1 MKKILFFT
9 FILFFN
15 TLVFSKNYITET
27 NILNEAYG
35 FQLGDLIVIE
45 DKIIPD
51 QKFLKVPKLIIKKNI
66 NLQLTKQTYE
76 IIEGEGEGE
85 GEYTFINKIIYQIFQ
100 KTNNGHFELPLHKY
114 KFSKENIL
122 MPQKNFWFTK
132 IANSP
137 LNNILQNSIDQIKP
151 SLLEIKYQLF
161 YLLAFI
167 ILLIS
172 LILIYKNI
180 DFPFLR
186 RMNGPFAKAHREI
199 KILIKKNEKNNYVD
213 SILILTNGFN
223 KTFGKNINI
232 SNLNEFTEKNINYQ
246 LIKDEIKIFIEVS
259 SDEIYSSKTYFTKNR
274 FNDIYNFS
282 KLLRTI
288 ERKL

>member
-15 TLVFSKNYITET
+15 TLVFSKNYTTET

-35 FQLGDLIVIE
+35 FQLGDLIFIE
-45 DKIIPD
+45 DKIISD

-76 IIEGEGEGE
+76 IIEGEGE
-85 GEYTFINKIIYQIFQ
+85 YTFINKIIYQIFQ

-114 KFSKENIL
+114 EFSEENIL
-122 MPQKNFWFTK
+122 MPQKKYWFTK

-137 LNNILQNSIDQIKP
+137 LNNVLQNSIDQIKP

-161 YLLAFI
+161 YLLVFI
-167 ILLIS
+167 ILFTS

-246 LIKDEIKIFIEVS
+246 LIKDEIKIFVEVS
-259 SDEIYSSKTYFTKNR
+259 SAEIYSSKTYFTKNR
-274 FNDIYNFS
+274 FKDIYNFS

>member
-9 FILFFN
+9 LILFFN
-15 TLVFSKNYITET
+15 TLVFSKNYTTET

-45 DKIIPD
+45 DKIISD

-76 IIEGEGEGE
+76 IIEVE

-114 KFSKENIL
+114 KLSKENIL

-161 YLLAFI
+161 YLLVFI
-167 ILLIS
+167 ILFTS

-246 LIKDEIKIFIEVS
+246 LIKDEIKIFVEVS
-259 SDEIYSSKTYFTKNR
+259 SAEIYSSKTYFTKNR

-282 KLLRTI
+282 KLLRAI

>member
-9 FILFFN
+9 LILFFN
-15 TLVFSKNYITET
+15 TLVFSKNYTTET

-35 FQLGDLIVIE
+35 FQLGDLIFIE
-45 DKIIPD
+45 DKIISD
-51 QKFLKVPKLIIKKNI
+51 QKFLKIPKLIIKKNI

-76 IIEGEGEGE
+76 IIEGE

-114 KFSKENIL
+114 TFSKENIL
-122 MPQKNFWFTK
+122 MPQKKYWYTK

-161 YLLAFI
+161 YLLVFI

-186 RMNGPFAKAHREI
+186 RMNGPFAKAHRKI
-199 KILIKKNEKNNYVD
+199 KILIKKNVKNNYVD

-246 LIKDEIKIFIEVS
+246 LIKDEIKIFVDVS
-259 SDEIYSSKTYFTKNR
+259 SAEIYSSKTYFTKNR
-274 FNDIYNFS
+274 FNDIYNFA
-282 KLLRTI
+282 KLLRAI

>member
-15 TLVFSKNYITET
+15 TLVFSKNYTTET
-27 NILNEAYG
+27 NIVNEAYG
-35 FQLGDLIVIE
+35 FQLGDLIFIE
-45 DKIIPD
+45 DKIISD
-51 QKFLKVPKLIIKKNI
+51 QKFLKVPKLIIKKNT
-66 NLQLTKQTYE
+66 NLQLIKQTYE
-76 IIEGEGEGE
+76 IIEGEGE

-114 KFSKENIL
+114 EFSKENIL
-122 MPQKNFWFTK
+122 MPQKKYWFTK

-137 LNNILQNSIDQIKP
+137 LNNVLQNSIDQIKP

-161 YLLAFI
+161 YLLVFI
-167 ILLIS
+167 ILFTS

-180 DFPFLR
+180 DFPFLKK
-186 RMNGPFAKAHREI
+186 MNGPFAKAHKEI

-246 LIKDEIKIFIEVS
+246 LIKDEIKIFVEVS
-259 SDEIYSSKTYFTKNR
+259 SAEIYSSKTYFTKNR
-274 FNDIYNFS
+274 FKDIYNFS

>member
-1 MKKILFFT
+1 MKKVLFFT
-9 FILFFN
+9 FILFFH
-15 TLVFSKNYITET
+15 TLVFSKNFKTET
-27 NILNEAYG
+27 NIVNLAYG

-45 DKIIPD
+45 DKIISN
-51 QKFLKVPKLIIKKNI
+51 QKFSKVPKLIMEKHI
-66 NLQLTKQTYE
+66 NLRLIKQTYE
-76 IIEGEGEGE
+76 IIEDE

-114 KFSKENIL
+114 TFSNENIL
-122 MPQKNFWFTK
+122 MPQKKYWFTK

-137 LNNILQNSIDQIKP
+137 LNSALQDSIDQKKP
-151 SLLEIKYQLF
+151 SLLENKYQF
-161 YLLAFI
+161 SYLLAFI
-167 ILLIS
+167 ILLITI
-172 LILIYKNI
+172 ILIYKNI
-180 DFPFLR
+180 DIPFLR
-186 RMNGPFAKAHREI
+186 RMNGPFAKAHRKI
-199 KILIKKNEKNNYVD
+199 KILNKKNEKDNYVD

-232 SNLNEFTEKNINYQ
+232 SNFNEFTEKNINYR
-246 LIKDEIKIFIEVS
+246 LIKEEIKIFVEVS
-259 SDEIYSSKTYFTKNR
+259 SAEIYSSKTYFTKNR

>member
-1 MKKILFFT
+1 MKKVLFFT
-9 FILFFN
+9 FILFFH
-15 TLVFSKNYITET
+15 TLVFSKNYKTET
-27 NILNEAYG
+27 NIVNLTYG
-35 FQLGDLIVIE
+35 FELGDLIIIE
-45 DKIIPD
+45 DKIISNE
-51 QKFLKVPKLIIKKNI
+51 KFSKVPKLIIEKNI
-66 NLQLTKQTYE
+66 NLQLTEQTYE
-76 IIEGEGEGE
+76 IIKDEGK
-85 GEYTFINKIIYQIFQ
+85 YTFRNKIIYQIFQ

-114 KFSKENIL
+114 VFNNKNIL
-122 MPQKNFWFTK
+122 MPQKKYWFTK
-132 IANSP
+132 IANSS
-137 LNNILQNSIDQIKP
+137 LNNVLQNSIDQKKP
-151 SLLEIKYQLF
+151 RLLEIKYQF
-161 YLLAFI
+161 SYLLAFI
-167 ILLIS
+167 ILLITI
-172 LILIYKNI
+172 ILIYKNI
-180 DFPFLR
+180 DIPFLR
-186 RMNGPFAKAHREI
+186 RMNGPFAKAHRKI
-199 KILIKKNEKNNYVD
+199 KILNKKNEKDNYVD

>member
-9 FILFFN
+9 LILFFN
-15 TLVFSKNYITET
+15 TLVFSKNYTTET

-35 FQLGDLIVIE
+35 FQLGDLIFIE
-45 DKIIPD
+45 DKIISD
-51 QKFLKVPKLIIKKNI
+51 QKFLKIPKLIIKKNI

-76 IIEGEGEGE
+76 IIEGE

-114 KFSKENIL
+114 TFSKENIL
-122 MPQKNFWFTK
+122 MPQKKYWYTK

-161 YLLAFI
+161 YLLVFI

-180 DFPFLR
+180 DFPFLK
-186 RMNGPFAKAHREI
+186 RMNGPFAKAHRKI
-199 KILIKKNEKNNYVD
+199 KILNKKKEKDNYVE

-232 SNLNEFTEKNINYQ
+232 SNLNEFIEKNINYR
-246 LIKDEIKIFIEVS
+246 LIKDEIKIFVKVS
-259 SDEIYSSKTYFTKNR
+259 SAEIYSPKTYFTKNR
-274 FNDIYNFS
+274 FKDIYNFS

>member
-15 TLVFSKNYITET
+15 TLVFSKNYTTET
-27 NILNEAYG
+27 NIVNEAYG
-35 FQLGDLIVIE
+35 FQLGDLIFIE
-45 DKIIPD
+45 DKIISD
-51 QKFLKVPKLIIKKNI
+51 QKFLKVPKLIIKKNT
-66 NLQLTKQTYE
+66 NLQLIKQTYE
-76 IIEGEGEGE
+76 IIEGEGE

-114 KFSKENIL
+114 EFSEENIL
-122 MPQKNFWFTK
+122 MPQKKYWFTK

-137 LNNILQNSIDQIKP
+137 LNNVLQNSIDQIKP

-161 YLLAFI
+161 YLLVFI
-167 ILLIS
+167 ILFTS

-180 DFPFLR
+180 DFPFLKK
-186 RMNGPFAKAHREI
+186 MNGPFAKAHKEI

-246 LIKDEIKIFIEVS
+246 LIKDEIKIFVEVS
-259 SDEIYSSKTYFTKNR
+259 SAEIYSSKTYFTKNR
-274 FNDIYNFS
+274 FKDIYNFS

>member
-1 MKKILFFT
+1 MKKVLFFT

-15 TLVFSKNYITET
+15 TLVFSKNYTTET
-27 NILNEAYG
+27 NILNEVYG
-35 FQLGDLIVIE
+35 FQLGDLIFIE
-45 DKIIPD
+45 DKIISD
-51 QKFLKVPKLIIKKNI
+51 QKFLKIPKLIIKKNI

-76 IIEGEGEGE
+76 IIEGE

-114 KFSKENIL
+114 TFSKENIL
-122 MPQKNFWFTK
+122 MPQKKYWYTK

-186 RMNGPFAKAHREI
+186 RMNGPFAKAHRKI
-199 KILIKKNEKNNYVD
+199 KILIKKNVKNNYVD

-246 LIKDEIKIFIEVS
+246 LIKDEIKIFVDVS
-259 SDEIYSSKTYFTKNR
+259 SAEIYSSKTYFTKNR

>member
-9 FILFFN
+9 LILFFN
-15 TLVFSKNYITET
+15 TLVFSKNYTTET

-35 FQLGDLIVIE
+35 FQLGDLIFIE
-45 DKIIPD
+45 DKIISD
-51 QKFLKVPKLIIKKNI
+51 QKFLKIPKLIIKKNI

-76 IIEGEGEGE
+76 IIEGE

-114 KFSKENIL
+114 TFSKENIL
-122 MPQKNFWFTK
+122 MPQKKYWYTK

-161 YLLAFI
+161 YLLVFI

-180 DFPFLR
+180 DFPFLK
-186 RMNGPFAKAHREI
+186 RMNGPFAKAHRKI
-199 KILIKKNEKNNYVD
+199 KILIKKNVKNNYVD

-246 LIKDEIKIFIEVS
+246 LIKDEIKIFVDVS
-259 SDEIYSSKTYFTKNR
+259 SAEIYSSKTYFTKNR

>member
-1 MKKILFFT
+1 MKKVLFFT

-15 TLVFSKNYITET
+15 TLVFSKNYTTET

-35 FQLGDLIVIE
+35 FQLGDLIFIE
-45 DKIIPD
+45 DKIISD
-51 QKFLKVPKLIIKKNI
+51 QKFLKIPKLIIKKNI

-76 IIEGEGEGE
+76 IIEGE

-114 KFSKENIL
+114 TFSKENIL
-122 MPQKNFWFTK
+122 MPQKKYWYTK

-151 SLLEIKYQLF
+151 SLLEIKYQF
-161 YLLAFI
+161 SYLLAFI

-172 LILIYKNI
+172 IILIYKNI
-180 DFPFLR
+180 DITFLT
-186 RMNGPFAKAHREI
+186 RMNGPFAKAHRKI
-199 KILIKKNEKNNYVD
+199 KILIKKKEKDNYVE

-246 LIKDEIKIFIEVS
+246 LIKDEIKIFLEVS
-259 SDEIYSSKTYFTKNR
+259 SAEIYSSKTYFTKNR
-274 FNDIYNFS
+274 FNDIYNFA
-282 KLLRTI
+282 KLLRAI

>member
-9 FILFFN
+9 FILFFH
-15 TLVFSKNYITET
+15 TLVFAKNYKTET
-27 NILNEAYG
+27 NIVNLSYG

-45 DKIIPD
+45 DIIISD
-51 QKFLKVPKLIIKKNI
+51 LKFSKAPKLIIEKNI

-76 IIEGEGEGE
+76 IIEGKGK
-85 GEYTFINKIIYQIFQ
+85 YIFTNKIIYQIFQ
-100 KTNNGHFELPLHKY
+100 KTDNGHFELPLHKY
-114 KFSKENIL
+114 TFNNEDIL
-122 MPQKNFWFTK
+122 MPQKKYWYTK

-161 YLLAFI
+161 YLLVFI

-180 DFPFLR
+180 DFPFLK
-186 RMNGPFAKAHREI
+186 RMNGPFAKAHRKI
-199 KILIKKNEKNNYVD
+199 KILNKKKEKDNYVE

-223 KTFGKNINI
+223 KTLGKNINI
-232 SNLNEFTEKNINYQ
+232 SNLNEFIEKNINYR
-246 LIKDEIKIFIEVS
+246 LIKDEIKIFVKVS
-259 SDEIYSSKTYFTKNR
+259 SAEIYSPKTYFTKNR
-274 FNDIYNFS
+274 FKDIYNFS

>member
-1 MKKILFFT
+1 MKKVLFFT

-15 TLVFSKNYITET
+15 TLVFSKNYTTET

-35 FQLGDLIVIE
+35 FQLGDLIFIE
-45 DKIIPD
+45 DKIISD
-51 QKFLKVPKLIIKKNI
+51 QKFLKIPKLIIKKNI

-76 IIEGEGEGE
+76 IIEGE

-114 KFSKENIL
+114 TFSKENIL
-122 MPQKNFWFTK
+122 MPQKKYWYTK

-161 YLLAFI
+161 YLLVFI

-180 DFPFLR
+180 DFPFLK
-186 RMNGPFAKAHREI
+186 RMNGPFAKAHRKI
-199 KILIKKNEKNNYVD
+199 KILIKKNVKNNYVD

-246 LIKDEIKIFIEVS
+246 LIKDEIKIFVDVS
-259 SDEIYSSKTYFTKNR
+259 SAEIYSSKTYFTKNR

>member
-1 MKKILFFT
+1 MKKVLFFT

-15 TLVFSKNYITET
+15 TLVFSKNYTTET

-35 FQLGDLIVIE
+35 FQLGDLIFIE
-45 DKIIPD
+45 DKIISD
-51 QKFLKVPKLIIKKNI
+51 QKFLKIPKLIIKKNI

-76 IIEGEGEGE
+76 IIEGE

-114 KFSKENIL
+114 TFSKENIL
-122 MPQKNFWFTK
+122 MPQKKYWYTK

-137 LNNILQNSIDQIKP
+137 LNNILQNSIYQIKP

-186 RMNGPFAKAHREI
+186 RMNGPFAKAHRKI
-199 KILIKKNEKNNYVD
+199 KILIKKNVKNNYVD
-213 SILILTNGFN
+213 YILILTNGFN

-246 LIKDEIKIFIEVS
+246 LIKDEIKIFVEVS
-259 SDEIYSSKTYFTKNR
+259 SAEIYSSKTYFTKNR
-274 FNDIYNFS
+274 FKDIYNFS

>member
-1 MKKILFFT
+1 MKKVLFFT
-9 FILFFN
+9 FFLFFH
-15 TLVFSKNYITET
+15 TLVFSNNYKIET
-27 NILNEAYG
+27 NIVNLAYG

-45 DKIIPD
+45 DKIISD
-51 QKFLKVPKLIIKKNI
+51 QKFSKVPKLIIEKHI

-76 IIEGEGEGE
+76 IIEDA
-85 GEYTFINKIIYQIFQ
+85 GEYIFINKIIYQIFQ

-114 KFSKENIL
+114 TFSNENIL
-122 MPQKNFWFTK
+122 MPQKKYWFTK

-137 LNNILQNSIDQIKP
+137 LNNALQDSIDQKKP
-151 SLLEIKYQLF
+151 SLLENKYQF
-161 YLLAFI
+161 SYLLAFI
-167 ILLIS
+167 ILLITI
-172 LILIYKNI
+172 ILIYKNI
-180 DFPFLR
+180 DIPFLR
-186 RMNGPFAKAHREI
+186 RMNGPFAKAHRKI
-199 KILIKKNEKNNYVD
+199 KILNKKNEKDNYVD

-232 SNLNEFTEKNINYQ
+232 SNLNEFTEKNINYR
-246 LIKDEIKIFIEVS
+246 LIKEEIKIFVEVS
-259 SDEIYSSKTYFTKNR
+259 SAEIYSSKTYFTKNR

>member
-1 MKKILFFT
+1 MKKVLFFT
-9 FILFFN
+9 FILFFH
-15 TLVFSKNYITET
+15 TLVFSKNYKTET
-27 NILNEAYG
+27 YIVNLAYG

-45 DKIIPD
+45 DKIISD
-51 QKFLKVPKLIIKKNI
+51 QKFSKVPKLIIEKHI

-76 IIEGEGEGE
+76 IIEDA
-85 GEYTFINKIIYQIFQ
+85 GEYIFINKIIYQIFQ

-114 KFSKENIL
+114 TFSNENIL
-122 MPQKNFWFTK
+122 MPQKKYWFTK

-137 LNNILQNSIDQIKP
+137 LNNALQDSIDQKKP
-151 SLLEIKYQLF
+151 SLLENKYQF
-161 YLLAFI
+161 SYLLAFI
-167 ILLIS
+167 ILLITI
-172 LILIYKNI
+172 ILIYKNI
-180 DFPFLR
+180 DIPFLR
-186 RMNGPFAKAHREI
+186 RMNGPFAKAHRKI
-199 KILIKKNEKNNYVD
+199 KILNKKNEKDNYVD

-232 SNLNEFTEKNINYQ
+232 SNLNEFTEKNINYR
-246 LIKDEIKIFIEVS
+246 LIKEEIKIFVEVS
-259 SDEIYSSKTYFTKNR
+259 SAEIYSSKTYFTKNR

>member
-15 TLVFSKNYITET
+15 TLVFSKNYTTET

-35 FQLGDLIVIE
+35 FQLGDLIFIE
-45 DKIIPD
+45 DKIISD

-76 IIEGEGEGE
+76 IIEGEGE
-85 GEYTFINKIIYQIFQ
+85 YTFINKIIYQIFQ

-114 KFSKENIL
+114 TFSKENIL
-122 MPQKNFWFTK
+122 MPQKKYWYTK

-186 RMNGPFAKAHREI
+186 RMNGPFAKAHRKI
-199 KILIKKNEKNNYVD
+199 KILIKKNVKNNYVD

-246 LIKDEIKIFIEVS
+246 LIKDEIKIFVEVS
-259 SDEIYSSKTYFTKNR
+259 SAEIYSSKTYFTKNR

>member
-15 TLVFSKNYITET
+15 TLVFSKNYTTET

-45 DKIIPD
+45 DKIISD

-76 IIEGEGEGE
+76 IIEGEGE
-85 GEYTFINKIIYQIFQ
+85 YTFINKIIYQIFQ

-114 KFSKENIL
+114 KLSKENIL

-223 KTFGKNINI
+223 KTFGKNINM
-232 SNLNEFTEKNINYQ
+232 SNLNEFTAKNINYQ
-246 LIKDEIKIFIEVS
+246 LIKDEIKIFVDVS
-259 SDEIYSSKTYFTKNR
+259 SAEIYSSKTYFTKNR